1 MLILAP
7 TGVASVN
14 VNGTTVYSTFGL
26 PHRGKLFPLDRNTLA
41 ALRNKY
47 TEVELIILDEIL
59 MVSKVMFYQ
68 MHCLTEVFNLP
79 NLLFAESLALT

>member
-1 MLILAP
+1 MSWI
-7 TGVASVN
+7 S
-14 VNGTTVYSTFGL
+14 
-26 PHRGKLFPLDRNTLA
+26 FPLDSNTLC

-47 TEVELIILDEIL
+47 VEVELIILVEIL

-68 MHCLTEVFNLP
+68 MHCCLTEVFNLP

>member
-1 MLILAP
+1 MSWI
-7 TGVASVN
+7 S
-14 VNGTTVYSTFGL
+14 
-26 PHRGKLFPLDRNTLA
+26 FPLDSNTLC

-47 TEVELIILDEIL
+47 VEVEMIILVEIL

>member
-1 MLILAP
+1 MSWI
-7 TGVASVN
+7 S
-14 VNGTTVYSTFGL
+14 
-26 PHRGKLFPLDRNTLA
+26 FPLDSNTLC

-47 TEVELIILDEIL
+47 AEVELIILVEIL

-68 MHCLTEVFNLP
+68 MHCLTVFNLP